1 MRDTAVRWAFVVD
14 ASPLRVLFPGDSDGV
29 DVTYINDGVTVSA
42 GDHVWLLEVASR
54 QWMLG
59 GKIVA
64 VT

>member
-1 MRDTAVRWAFVVD
+1 MKEDSVRWAFVVD
-14 ASPLRVLFPGDSDGV
+14 ASPLRVLFPGDSEGVLISYISDGI
-29 DVTYINDGVTVSA
+29 TAAA
-42 GDHVWLLEVASR
+42 GDHVWLLEVAPH